1 MTTKVSIK
9 QKLRPFRK
17 DVEMKKR
24 FQSLN
29 RQITVIITTLLLVL
43 VTLYMSKRYFY
54 SKEIELLTESC
65 QQAGGKIILETN
77 SLSMDYSFECQ
88 KK

>member
-1 MTTKVSIK
+1 
-9 QKLRPFRK
+9 
-17 DVEMKKR
+17 MKKR
-24 FQSLN
+24 FKILN
-29 RQITVIITTLLLVL
+29 WQITVIMATLLLVL

-65 QQAGGKIILETN
+65 QQVGGKIILETN

-88 KK
+88 EK

>member
-1 MTTKVSIK
+1 
-9 QKLRPFRK
+9 
-17 DVEMKKR
+17 MKKR

-29 RQITVIITTLLLVL
+29 RQITIIITTLLIVL
-43 VTLYMSKRYFY
+43 VTLYMSNRYFY

-65 QQAGGKIILETN
+65 QQAGGKMILETN
-77 SLSMDYSFECQ
+77 SLSMDYSFDCQ

>member
-1 MTTKVSIK
+1 
-9 QKLRPFRK
+9 
-17 DVEMKKR
+17 MKKR
-24 FQSLN
+24 FQSVN
-29 RQITVIITTLLLVL
+29 RQITVIITTLLIVL

-65 QQAGGKIILETN
+65 QQAGGKILLDTN
-77 SLSMDYSFECQ
+77 SLSMDYSFDCQ

>member
-1 MTTKVSIK
+1 
-9 QKLRPFRK
+9 
-17 DVEMKKR
+17 MKKR

-29 RQITVIITTLLLVL
+29 RQITVIIATLLLAL

-54 SKEIELLTESC
+54 GKEIELLTESC

>member
-1 MTTKVSIK
+1 
-9 QKLRPFRK
+9 
-17 DVEMKKR
+17 MKKR
-24 FQSLN
+24 VKILN
-29 RQITVIITTLLLVL
+29 WQIIVVIATLLLVL

-77 SLSMDYSFECQ
+77 SFSMDYSFECRE
-88 KK
+88 K

>member
-1 MTTKVSIK
+1 
-9 QKLRPFRK
+9 
-17 DVEMKKR
+17 MKKR
-24 FQSLN
+24 FQILN
-29 RQITVIITTLLLVL
+29 WQITVIMTTLLLVL

-65 QQAGGKIILETN
+65 QQVGGKIILETN
-77 SLSMDYSFECQ
+77 RFSMDYSFECQ

>member
-1 MTTKVSIK
+1 
-9 QKLRPFRK
+9 
-17 DVEMKKR
+17 MKKR
-24 FQSLN
+24 FEILN
-29 RQITVIITTLLLVL
+29 WQITVIMATLLLVL

-65 QQAGGKIILETN
+65 QQVGGKIILETN

-88 KK
+88 EK

>member
-1 MTTKVSIK
+1 
-9 QKLRPFRK
+9 
-17 DVEMKKR
+17 MKKR
-24 FQSLN
+24 FKNLN
-29 RQITVIITTLLLVL
+29 WQITVIMATLLLVL

-65 QQAGGKIILETN
+65 QQVGGKIILETN

-88 KK
+88 EK

>member
-1 MTTKVSIK
+1 
-9 QKLRPFRK
+9 
-17 DVEMKKR
+17 MKKR
-24 FQSLN
+24 FQSVN
-29 RQITVIITTLLLVL
+29 RQITVIITTLLIVL

-65 QQAGGKIILETN
+65 QQAGGKIMLDTN
-77 SLSMDYSFECQ
+77 SLSMDYSFDCQ

>member
-1 MTTKVSIK
+1 
-9 QKLRPFRK
+9 
-17 DVEMKKR
+17 MKKR

-29 RQITVIITTLLLVL
+29 RQITVIIATLLLVL
-43 VTLYMSKRYFY
+43 VTVYMSKRYFY
-54 SKEIELLTESC
+54 SKEIGLLTEFC